1 MPDVGLQ
8 KQVEQEARETEAAA
22 CRRNLSGSPVGR
34 QLRQHKVRLSGA
46 NSASRN
52 RQGQVDQTKSA
63 TAAKVYRAPP

>member
-22 CRRNLSGSPVGR
+22 CRRNLLGSPVGWR
-34 QLRQHKVRLSGA
+34 LRQHKVGLSGA
-46 NSASRN
+46 NSASRD

-63 TAAKVYRAPP
+63 VSASVCRVPP